1 MGNVTSSLVR
11 VTVGQTG
18 GGTGEGGEEEHQMHT
33 AKKERLIPKMG
44 HLSGGTLVL
53 TTSHSIELQLLCTQ
67 KFQ

>member
-33 AKKERLIPKMG
+33 AKKERLIPKMAG
-44 HLSGGTLVL
+44 SPELWDLGPYHLPQYRVAA
-53 TTSHSIELQLLCTQ
+53 
-67 KFQ
+67 FVY